1 MKVTV
6 VNKVYPPL
14 NLPPG
19 TLIFGREPD
28 YGNTFSLFPLRRLGV
43 ILRCSPP
50 DGYSTQ
56 SLYSILFLD
65 GYVRCEFENYV
76 ENYYD
81 WEGK

>member
-6 VNKVYPPL
+6 VNKVYPPR

-28 YGNTFSLFPLRRLGV
+28 YGNTFSLFPSRRLGV
-43 ILRCSPP
+43 ILRCTPP
-50 DGYSTQ
+50 EGYVTQ
-56 SLYSILFLD
+56 SLYSILFSD
-65 GYVRCEFENYV
+65 GTVCEEFEGYV